1 MLPAGEVLLAGQAR
15 HAVSPLVFE
24 KVPAVQAVHAALPV
38 AGLAVPATHATHGP
52 PFGPVNPILQV
63 QEVTA
68 GLEMG
73 ELVFSGQFKQVIR
86 LDAVSVVEYFATGH
100 AKQVVATVAAVV
112 VEYFPAAQSV
122 HATLPV
128 VVL

>member
-1 MLPAGEVLLAGQAR
+1 MTQ
-15 HAVSPLVFE
+15 
-24 KVPAVQAVHAALPV
+24 
-38 AGLAVPATHATHGP
+38 ATHGP

-63 QEVTA
+63 QEVTT

-73 ELVFSGQFKQVIR
+73 ELVATGQFKQVIR
-86 LDAVSVVEYFATGH
+86 LDAASVVEYFPTGH

-112 VEYFPAAQSV
+112 IEYVPAAQFV
-122 HATLPV
+122 HVAVPA